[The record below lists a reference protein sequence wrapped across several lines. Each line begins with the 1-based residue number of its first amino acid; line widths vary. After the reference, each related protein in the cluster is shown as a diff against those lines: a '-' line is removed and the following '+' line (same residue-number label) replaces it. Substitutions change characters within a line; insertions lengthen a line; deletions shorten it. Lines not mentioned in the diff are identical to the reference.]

1 MNSTIH
7 DLIPNPNGNWLKL
20 LFGIHWGHSRQWRIG
35 LLVHS
40 LDYLDWPIST
50 CAPFLPTWISSLYT
64 SLEWWW
70 ALFHSLN
77 FWLWIFFWLDLILF
91 LFFYISLVF
100 SLFLIEIE
108 VQISSLPLFSSRNIE
123 FNENILVSTS

>member
-1 MNSTIH
+1 MNSTM
-7 DLIPNPNGNWLKL
+7 DNLIPKPNGNWLKL
-20 LFGIHWGHSRQWRIG
+20 VFGIHWGHSRQWRIG

-77 FWLWIFFWLDLILF
+77 FWLWIFFCLDLFIYYYF
-91 LFFYISLVF
+91 FFTYHLFFLLFFIEIKVQVS
-100 SLFLIEIE
+100 SLF
-108 VQISSLPLFSSRNIE
+108 PSRIDSDE
-123 FNENILVSTS
+123 KILVSTR